1 MFALFIVV
9 GVFMVLNILIA
20 VISDAYIDTKER
32 LLCEP
37 ETMDFAAEGQHL
49 LEEVRRDTDRDRQRQ
64 TETESAYICSTAVAV
79 TVVDWF

>member
-64 TETESAYICSTAVAV
+64 TETDRDRQRQSPPTF
-79 TVVDWF
+79 VVRL

>member
-64 TETESAYICSTAVAV
+64 TETEFAYICSTAVAV

>member
-49 LEEVRRDTDRDRQRQ
+49 LEEVRRDRDRQRQ

>member
-20 VISDAYIDTKER
+20 VISAAYIDTKER

-49 LEEVRRDTDRDRQRQ
+49 LEEVRRDRDRQRQ
-64 TETESAYICSTAVAV
+64 TESAYIRSMAVAV
-79 TVVDWF
+79 TAVDWF